1 MTMVVITI
9 IITIIFREHEMFT
22 RPTFI
27 FKLFIIIQLLLGM
40 PSVQAATIKHDAGT
54 LTLTKTPTRIV
65 VLAFS
70 FADAL
75 AVAGVSPVGIA
86 DDGDKNRVIKSVR
99 ERIADWQSVGSRY
112 QPSIEAIA
120 ALKPDLI
127 IADTG
132 RHQSIYSDLT
142 RIAPTLLLKNRG
154 ITYQENLEVME
165 KIAAAVDK
173 SEQVAT
179 RLAEHKRM
187 MQRIKQQME
196 TASTFQFA
204 VLTDK
209 GMWLHSPASYAGS
222 VIAELGLNSPLS
234 ADNDN
239 AYLQT
244 SFEQLLKTN
253 PDWLLVGKYTQDTVL
268 DKWQKSPLW
277 KMLAVAKSKQL
288 IEVSP
293 AVWSLASGMLAAE
306 QIATELAS
314 QTQL

>member
-1 MTMVVITI
+1 MLIK
-9 IITIIFREHEMFT
+9 
-22 RPTFI
+22 PI
-27 FKLFIIIQLLLGM
+27 FKLFVIIQLILGIS
-40 PSVQAATIKHDAGT
+40 SVQAATIEHDAGT
-54 LTLTKTPTRIV
+54 LTLTTTPTRIV

-70 FADAL
+70 FVDAL

-99 ERIADWQSVGSRY
+99 DHIGDWQSVGSRY

-154 ITYQENLEVME
+154 ITYQENLVVMQ
-165 KIAAAVDK
+165 KIATAVGK
-173 SEQVAT
+173 SEEVAN
-179 RLAEHKRM
+179 RLAEHKKM
-187 MQRIKQQME
+187 MQGLKQQME
-196 TASTFQFA
+196 TVSTFQFA

-209 GMWLHSPASYAGS
+209 GMWLHTPTSYAGS
-222 VIAELGLNSPLS
+222 VIAELGLKSPLS

-239 AYLQT
+239 TYLQT

-253 PDWLLVGKYTQDTVL
+253 PDWLLVGKYTKNTVL

-277 KMLAVAKSKQL
+277 KMLSVAKSKQI

-293 AVWSLASGMLAAE
+293 EVWSLASGMLAAE
-306 QIATELAS
+306 QIATALAS
-314 QTQL
+314 QMQR

>member
-1 MTMVVITI
+1 MSTT
-9 IITIIFREHEMFT
+9 
-22 RPTFI
+22 PTFI

-40 PSVQAATIKHDAGT
+40 HSVQAATVEHDAGT

-75 AVAGVSPVGIA
+75 AVAGVSPIGIA
-86 DDGDKNRVIKSVR
+86 DDGDKNRVIKNVR
-99 ERIADWQSVGSRY
+99 DRIADWQSVGSRY

-132 RHQSIYSDLT
+132 RHQSIYADLT

-154 ITYQENLEVME
+154 INYQENLDVMK
-165 KIAAAVDK
+165 KIAKAVDK
-173 SEQVAT
+173 SERVVN
-179 RLAEHKRM
+179 RLAEHKAI
-187 MQRIKQQME
+187 MQHLKQQMK
-196 TASTFQFA
+196 TAATFQFA
-204 VLTDK
+204 VVTDK

-222 VIAELGLNSPLS
+222 VIAELGLSSPLS
-234 ADNDN
+234 ADIDN

-253 PDWLLVGKYTQDTVL
+253 PDWLFVGKYTQNTVL

-277 KMLAVAKSKQL
+277 KLLSVAKSKQL

-293 AVWSLASGMLAAE
+293 SLWSLASGMLAAE
-306 QIATELAS
+306 QMAIELAS
-314 QTQL
+314 YAKR

>member
-1 MTMVVITI
+1 MLIK
-9 IITIIFREHEMFT
+9 
-22 RPTFI
+22 PI
-27 FKLFIIIQLLLGM
+27 FKLFVIIQLILGIS
-40 PSVQAATIKHDAGT
+40 SVQASTIEHDAGT
-54 LTLTKTPTRIV
+54 LTLTKSPTRIV

-99 ERIADWQSVGSRY
+99 DHIGDWQSVGSRY

-132 RHQSIYSDLT
+132 RHKSIYSDLT

-154 ITYQENLEVME
+154 ITYQENLVVMQ
-165 KIAAAVDK
+165 KIATAVGK
-173 SEQVAT
+173 SKEVAN
-179 RLAEHKRM
+179 RLAAHKKM
-187 MQRIKQQME
+187 MQGLKQQMK
-196 TASTFQFA
+196 TVSTFQFA

-209 GMWLHSPASYAGS
+209 GMWLHTPASYAGS
-222 VIAELGLNSPLS
+222 VIAELDLKSPLS

-253 PDWLLVGKYTQDTVL
+253 PDWLLVGKYTKDTVL

-277 KMLAVAKSKQL
+277 KMLSVAKSKQI

-293 AVWSLASGMLAAE
+293 EVWSLASGMLAAE

-314 QTQL
+314 QMQR